1 MGGCSFFGFRPDG
14 SRFILMNIFGGGWGG
29 RPGEDGESASV
40 SVCQGDVRNTPV
52 ELQEI
57 KYPFLI
63 EKHALRQDSGGAGR
77 FRGGLGL
84 ELTYRALQ
92 ACKANINCDRTRD
105 PPWGLHGG
113 RPGATNRSIIRRADG
128 SERVV
133 YKATEIEIAAGD
145 TVTFLTAGGGG
156 YGDPGERS
164 RAALARDV
172 AEAMV
177 SPDTAAQDY
186 GEAAPDKPVSEPA

>member
-1 MGGCSFFGFRPDG
+1 
-14 SRFILMNIFGGGWGG
+14 
-29 RPGEDGESASV
+29 
-40 SVCQGDVRNTPV
+40 VCQGDVRNTPV

-63 EKHALRQDSGGAGR
+63 EKHALRADSGGAGR
-77 FRGGLGL
+77 QRGGFGL

-92 ACKANINCDRTRD
+92 ACRANINCDRTRD

-113 RPGATNRSIIRRADG
+113 TPGATNMSIVRRAADG

-156 YGDPGERS
+156 YGDP
-164 RAALARDV
+164 RARDPAAIARDV
-172 AEAMV
+172 AEGV
-177 SPDTAAQDY
+177 VTPDAAAKHY
-186 GEAAPDKPVSEPA
+186 GWRVTTTTGAEPA